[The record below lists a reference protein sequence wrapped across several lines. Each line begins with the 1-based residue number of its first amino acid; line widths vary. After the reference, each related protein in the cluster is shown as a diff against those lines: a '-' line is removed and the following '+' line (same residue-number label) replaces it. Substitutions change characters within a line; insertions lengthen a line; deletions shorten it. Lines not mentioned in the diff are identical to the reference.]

1 MELGLPFD
9 DLVPQSW
16 VVRNVLFPLIP
27 IESQEHLERVF
38 VTGRG
43 ADWERLRADIRDI
56 IDKVNEFARFM
67 IVAGGVWLSYLLRP
81 WPTISFDI
89 LLADLR
95 SPTPY
100 VFTSLFFS
108 GLAIISSMIW
118 HRALVT
124 LPVTL
129 LQRHC
134 DRLVTYIAFFFSPAF
149 PTLSSLVATTCLA
162 LGVAVGV
169 LFSDSL
175 TLTIISLVCCVVL
188 PVIFLVSKY
197 VLHWL

>member
-1 MELGLPFD
+1 
-9 DLVPQSW
+9 
-16 VVRNVLFPLIP
+16 VLFPLIP

-129 LQRHC
+129 LQVRIYTLFIHLIHLILSQRHC
-134 DRLVTYIAFFFSPAF
+134 DRLVTYIAFFFSLAF

>member
-1 MELGLPFD
+1 
-9 DLVPQSW
+9 
-16 VVRNVLFPLIP
+16 VLFPLIP

-129 LQRHC
+129 LQVRIYTLFIHLIHLILSQRHC